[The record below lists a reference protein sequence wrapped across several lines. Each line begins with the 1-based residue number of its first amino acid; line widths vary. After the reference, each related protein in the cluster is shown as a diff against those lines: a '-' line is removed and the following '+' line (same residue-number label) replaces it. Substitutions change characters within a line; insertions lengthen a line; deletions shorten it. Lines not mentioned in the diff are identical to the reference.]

1 MNNLSMLSPTTSGFP
16 PSARPSKPV
25 SNATALRC
33 RAALSGD
40 TALRAFRA
48 HHLAGRALD
57 ANPALLPALAACAR
71 LPAAAADAEQ
81 IHALLV
87 KCGIPRAVSDVHA
100 CTSLVRAYARF
111 GHVRDARKVFE
122 VMPDWTVVSW
132 NVLLDALQP
141 PGGGWCRRHAASKGP
156 ATVGPVRG

>member
-57 ANPALLPALAACAR
+57 ANPALLPALAACAH

-100 CTSLVRAYARF
+100 CTSLVRAYARL
-111 GHVRDARKVFE
+111 GRMRDARKVFDGMQ
-122 VMPDWTVVSW
+122 VTCIITYKFTLYHV
-132 NVLLDALQP
+132 
-141 PGGGWCRRHAASKGP
+141 AAKILKYLKVIKFWFEF
-156 ATVGPVRG
+156 A